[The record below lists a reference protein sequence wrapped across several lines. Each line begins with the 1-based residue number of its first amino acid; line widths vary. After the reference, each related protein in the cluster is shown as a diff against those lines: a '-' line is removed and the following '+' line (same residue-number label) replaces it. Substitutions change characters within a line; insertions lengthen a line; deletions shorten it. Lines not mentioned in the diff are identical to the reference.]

1 MNNSGVDKVI
11 LDSQQILESKIKL
24 FQSIEQQINQDYSI
38 MNNEQLQEL
47 KKDLNNY
54 SDQLSGLSTQINT
67 IRDKILD
74 FTGQYSKNKIS
85 SGSSIFEK
93 ISRSQSYK
101 DKQNQK
107 TNTINNLLSLNKELG
122 DADREIIKKRN
133 EIGIKM
139 QEISN
144 LLNPKPLNTLFQS
157 SSISNAPSSSSSSS
171 STKSYGYTQ
180 DQRRRFGG
188 RHKKSKKSKKG
199 KKTKKRYTK
208 KQMIGRK

>member
-1 MNNSGVDKVI
+1 MNNSEVDKVI

-24 FQSIEQQINQDYSI
+24 FQSINQQINLNYSV

-47 KKDLNNY
+47 KKDLNIY
-54 SDQLSGLSTQINT
+54 RDQLSGLSTQIDT

-85 SGSSIFEK
+85 SGSSIFER

-107 TNTINNLLSLNKELG
+107 TNTTTNLLSLNKELG
-122 DADREIIKKRN
+122 DADREIIKKRS

-171 STKSYGYTQ
+171 TKSYGYTQ

-188 RHKKSKKSKKG
+188 RYKKSKKSKKG